1 MVVFKSKLDQNVL
14 KKLNFFQ
21 LKRIKWLIIVIV
33 LLFLGI
39 GLYNLF
45 YNDRIIGIVWI
56 VAAII
61 YLPLVIIFTR
71 IGMKKYAKT
80 MSIVSDE
87 TYEEYIFD
95 TDEIQI
101 TTTKGDNFYSF
112 IKAKYNY
119 LYKVIEGNN
128 CFVLYISMNQAH
140 TIMKS
145 DLVEGS
151 IDQLK
156 ELLRNNLNNKF
167 KEKK

>member
-1 MVVFKSKLDQNVL
+1 MVVFKTKLDKNVL
-14 KKLNFFQ
+14 KKLHVFQ

-33 LLFLGI
+33 LLFLAI

-45 YNDRIIGIVWI
+45 YKDRIVGIVWI

-61 YLPLVIIFTR
+61 YLPLVIIFTK
-71 IGMKKYAKT
+71 IGAKKYAKT

-87 TYEEYIFD
+87 TCEEYIFD

-101 TTTKGDNFYSF
+101 TTTKGDNFYSL

-119 LYKVIEGNN
+119 LYKVIESKD
-128 CFVLYISMNQAH
+128 CFILYISINQAH

-151 IDQLK
+151 IEQLK
-156 ELLRNNLNNKF
+156 ELLKNNLNNKF
-167 KEKK
+167 IEKK